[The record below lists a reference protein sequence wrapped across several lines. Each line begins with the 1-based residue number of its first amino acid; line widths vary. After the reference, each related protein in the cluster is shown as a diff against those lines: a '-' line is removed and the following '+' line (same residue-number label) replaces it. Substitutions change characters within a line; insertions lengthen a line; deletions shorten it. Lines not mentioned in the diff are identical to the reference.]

1 LFILVYQIT
10 KVATNL
16 IWIHGERILIKI
28 HLSIENFSLDI
39 VIHYKKRAIIK
50 KKTRRSIEMYAD
62 KKKIEWLLFDSGK
75 SVRSISIESGVPLTT
90 VSDLANKRSSIDNM
104 RFINAMKL
112 NKLAEEIVDINT
124 STNK

>member
-1 LFILVYQIT
+1 
-10 KVATNL
+10 
-16 IWIHGERILIKI
+16 
-28 HLSIENFSLDI
+28 
-39 VIHYKKRAIIK
+39 
-50 KKTRRSIEMYAD
+50 MYAD
-62 KKKIEWLLFDSGK
+62 KKKIEWLLFDSAT

>member
-1 LFILVYQIT
+1 
-10 KVATNL
+10 
-16 IWIHGERILIKI
+16 
-28 HLSIENFSLDI
+28 
-39 VIHYKKRAIIK
+39 
-50 KKTRRSIEMYAD
+50 MYAD

-104 RFINAMKL
+104 MRFINAMKL

>member
-1 LFILVYQIT
+1 MYAD
-10 KVATNL
+10 K
-16 IWIHGERILIKI
+16 
-28 HLSIENFSLDI
+28 
-39 VIHYKKRAIIK
+39 
-50 KKTRRSIEMYAD
+50 SIEMYAD

-90 VSDLANKRSSIDNM
+90 VSDLANKRS
-104 RFINAMKL
+104 NAMKL

>member
-1 LFILVYQIT
+1 
-10 KVATNL
+10 
-16 IWIHGERILIKI
+16 
-28 HLSIENFSLDI
+28 
-39 VIHYKKRAIIK
+39 
-50 KKTRRSIEMYAD
+50 MYAD
-62 KKKIEWLLFDSGK
+62 KSKIEWLLFDSGK

>member
-1 LFILVYQIT
+1 
-10 KVATNL
+10 
-16 IWIHGERILIKI
+16 
-28 HLSIENFSLDI
+28 
-39 VIHYKKRAIIK
+39 
-50 KKTRRSIEMYAD
+50 MYAD

-112 NKLAEEIVDINT
+112 NKLAEEIDDINT